1 MFDSSEFG
9 LVVSGIKYMTVII
22 SPVFVIKGIFKKV
35 KGKIE
40 EVINALNTTM
50 SYKIMNICM
59 MFV

>member
-1 MFDSSEFG
+1 
-9 LVVSGIKYMTVII
+9 MTVII
-22 SPVFVIKGIFKKV
+22 SPVFVIKGIFKKG